1 MVWTATGDSERNE
14 AFQREM
20 QAWRDRKRPR
30 TTRTRYVMPQP
41 IVIRYSNVRTND
53 MARKRIGV
61 LVNSNGDRLKLNILT
76 YDGTAF
82 NWPND
87 GRHSVEMTMAEAT
100 ALRDRLTNALFDM
113 NEDRANWTAVGGNPI
128 AVSDKS

>member
-1 MVWTATGDSERNE
+1 MVWTATGDSERN
-14 AFQREM
+14 AAHQRRM
-20 QAWRDRKRPR
+20 QNWRNRKRSK
-30 TTRTRYVMPQP
+30 YVIKQP